1 MTTTGSNRIC
11 CRPFSRG
18 VMLVLTYSTLFFAV
32 HWFLFASIGSLLP
45 ENNIRF
51 GFNCAHCIFWLL
63 LPMTG
68 WVAESWLGRYR
79 AIVVGLL
86 ITTVAI
92 LAFQATFVML
102 NFDAIVIPAFSLVIV
117 ALALGTIGIGSFY
130 TNALPFTLDQMI
142 GASAEELSAVV
153 QWYWWGSNAG
163 ILIQSIFHCVPIPRQ
178 LQFLDI
184 LPVVFLSLGSL
195 SLSTALIMDC
205 LCHKWLDTNDKTGN
219 PIKLIFRVLN
229 YARNNKY
236 PRLRSAFTYIDEEQP
251 SRLDF
256 GKHKF
261 GGSFTEEEVE
271 DVKTIFR
278 ITPLLVAVFVP
289 GLVFFEM
296 YNQFDLHATPTTT
309 ATFECV
315 SVGLKVNIISI
326 VPLFLVPVYRFTFP
340 FISKYIPSMLKVMGI
355 GIFLCLAST
364 VIKLAVDSIGHF
376 YSNASHCIFDEK
388 ADTGTILIPLYWVLI
403 IELINGVGFTMTM
416 CTLFEFVMAQ
426 TPNRMR
432 GIMMG
437 LLLMIAGLAGL
448 SIMLLATLFQYFPTA
463 TPSCVFY
470 YYLVLSLLML
480 LILVVYV
487 VLARRY
493 KLRERERH
501 VNMQAI
507 VEEHYE
513 RYFDQEEEYLRENAK
528 LAHETVVHVTEV
540 TQ

>member
-1 MTTTGSNRIC
+1 MTTTQSNRIC

-45 ENNIRF
+45 EYNIRF
-51 GFNCAHCIFWLL
+51 GFTCAHCIFWLL

-142 GASAEELSAVV
+142 GASAEELSAAV
-153 QWYWWGSNAG
+153 QWYFWGFYIPTVVWNLLRCTPFPVHIPSIPAVV
-163 ILIQSIFHCVPIPRQ
+163 LIS
-178 LQFLDI
+178 LAT
-184 LPVVFLSLGSL
+184 LSL
-195 SLSTALIMDC
+195 TAVLIMDC
-205 LCHKWLDTNDKTGN
+205 LCHKWLDTCDRTAN
-219 PIKLIFRVLN
+219 PIKLMYKVLN

-261 GGSFTEEEVE
+261 GGPFTEEEVE

-278 ITPLLVAVFVP
+278 ITPLLVAALVP
-289 GLVFFEM
+289 GLVGFEK
-296 YNQFDLHATPTTT
+296 YDQFNLHSISTTT
-309 ATFECV
+309 AMFACI
-315 SVGLKVNIISI
+315 SVGLEANIISI
-326 VPLFLVPVYRFTFP
+326 VPLFLIPVYRFTFP

-355 GIFLCLAST
+355 GIFLCLVST

-376 YSNASHCIFDEK
+376 YSNASHCIFDDK
-388 ADTGTILIPLYWVLI
+388 AATGTIPIPLYWVLT

-437 LLLMIAGLAGL
+437 LLLTIAGLAGL

-528 LAHETVVHVTEV
+528 LAHDTVVNVTEV
-540 TQ
+540 MQ